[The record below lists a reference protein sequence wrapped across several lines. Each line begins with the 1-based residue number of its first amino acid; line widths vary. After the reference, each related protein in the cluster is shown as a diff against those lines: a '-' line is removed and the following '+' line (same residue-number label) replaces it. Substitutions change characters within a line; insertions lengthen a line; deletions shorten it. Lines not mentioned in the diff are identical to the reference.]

1 MKEIQNL
8 WARIT
13 LLKRLETKLQD
24 SVSNSRKIQIKQFG
38 AHYIGPKENDAD
50 CLVQNK

>member
-1 MKEIQNL
+1 MKEIQNF

-24 SVSNSRKIQIKQFG
+24 SVCNSRKLQIKQFG
-38 AHYIGPKENDAD
+38 PHYFGPKENNAD
-50 CLVQNK
+50 CLV